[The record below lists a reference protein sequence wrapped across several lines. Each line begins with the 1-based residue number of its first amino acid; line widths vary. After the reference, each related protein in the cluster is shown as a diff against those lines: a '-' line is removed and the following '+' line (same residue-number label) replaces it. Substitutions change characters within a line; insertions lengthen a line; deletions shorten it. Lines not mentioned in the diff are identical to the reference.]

1 MFEALS
7 SLLGNRPVVVTSV
20 IIVACLVLIIAPLAL
35 VGTRFADAN
44 VVVDK
49 LREEN
54 FALQPAPRAI
64 ATGLLLAA
72 RLHSRLVRRAEP
84 RCEECTEILRPIG
97 LAESAVNGPAEV
109 LV

>member
-7 SLLGNRPVVVTSV
+7 SLLGNRPVVVATV

-54 FALQPAPRAI
+54 FALQPAPRA
-64 ATGLLLAA
+64 
-72 RLHSRLVRRAEP
+72 VREGPVIGCAPAQSP
-84 RCEECTEILRPIG
+84 R
-97 LAESAVNGPAEV
+97 PAGRTT
-109 LV
+109 L